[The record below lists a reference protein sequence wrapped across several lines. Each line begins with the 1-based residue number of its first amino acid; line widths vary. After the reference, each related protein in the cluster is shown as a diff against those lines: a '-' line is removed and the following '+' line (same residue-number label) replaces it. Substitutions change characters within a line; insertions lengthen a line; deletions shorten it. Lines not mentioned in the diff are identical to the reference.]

1 MTDFSKCKSWFQL
14 PEDCIYL
21 NGNSLGPMPKNLP
34 HRLQRTLTGEWG
46 EQLIAAWNDAGWIEQ
61 PLRVGEQICPLIGA
75 KSGQVLAG
83 DTLSI
88 QLFQA
93 LSAALKLRPDRKVIL
108 SDIGNFPSDLYIAA
122 GLVRLLGRNYE
133 LRLVPTEEVSE
144 NISSEVAVLM
154 LTEVDYRTGR
164 RHNLNTLTRLAHDA
178 GALSVWDL
186 AHSVGAIP
194 IDVETAS
201 VDFAVGCTYKY
212 LNAGPGAPAFI
223 YVAAHH
229 CDRIEP
235 TLSGWLGHQAPFDF
249 EQDYRAANGI
259 ARMRIGTP
267 PVLQMTALESA
278 LEIWQHANIHDVY
291 EKSCK
296 LTEQFMAGVKSKCP
310 ELALVTPSRASE
322 RGSHVAFRFSEG
334 YAVIQALKARGVI
347 GDFRAPDLMRFG
359 IAPLYN
365 DATDIARAVKKI
377 AEIMTN
383 KLWDNAAY
391 KKRQLVT

>member
-1 MTDFSKCKSWFQL
+1 MIDFSKSKRWFQL
-14 PEDCIYL
+14 PKDSIYL

-34 HRLQRTLTGEWG
+34 HRLQRTLTDEWG
-46 EQLIAAWNDAGWIEQ
+46 EKLIAAWNDAGWMEQ

-75 KSGQVLAG
+75 ESGQVIAG

-93 LSAALKLRPDRKVIL
+93 LSAALNLRPNRKVIL
-108 SDIGNFPSDLYIAA
+108 SEIGNFPSDLYIAA
-122 GLVRLLGRNYE
+122 GLVRLLDRDYE
-133 LRLVPTEEVSE
+133 LRLVPTEEISE

-164 RHNLNTLTRLAHDA
+164 RHNMQALTRLAHDV
-178 GALSVWDL
+178 GALTVWDL

-194 IDVETAS
+194 VDVEAAN

-223 YVAAHH
+223 YVAAPH

-235 TLSGWLGHQAPFDF
+235 TLAGWLGHQAPFDF
-249 EQDYRAANGI
+249 EQNYRAANGI

-267 PVLQMTALESA
+267 PVLQMTALECA

-291 EKSCK
+291 RKSCE
-296 LTEQFMAGVKSKCP
+296 LTEQFMAGVKTKCP
-310 ELALVTPSRASE
+310 ELSLVTPINASE

-365 DATDIARAVKKI
+365 DAADIVRAIDNI
-377 AEIMTN
+377 AEIITN
-383 KLWDNAAY
+383 KLWDKAAY